1 MKVAILVLAIFAL
14 TASVAYAA
22 PTENEDAEIEAFL
35 NKLMKQEEVSEQ
47 DNRAAQMQ
55 FFLAQL
61 QDDDE
66 DEEAD
71 LQELFAREQ
80 APAKVQWKI
89 FKDAFKLGKHA
100 FRFVKAHLWKRAVKN

>member
-1 MKVAILVLAIFAL
+1 MKVAILVVAFVAL

-22 PTENEDAEIEAFL
+22 PTENENAEIEAFL

-55 FFLAQL
+55 SFLAQL
-61 QDDDE
+61 QDDEE
-66 DEEAD
+66 DEEAA

-80 APAKVQWKI
+80 APAKVQWKL
-89 FKDAFKLGKHA
+89 FDHAYKFAKKHI
-100 FRFVKAHLWKRAVKN
+100 WKRAVKNWETENE